1 MFNDNSTRLAYRK
14 ICRRVIL
21 FYNGMANKESRSIDE
36 QIELLKQRG
45 MLVGD
50 EGFAARHLAHISYYR
65 LKGYW
70 WDMQSDRANHLFQPD
85 SKLEDVITRYYFDKE
100 LRLILFDAIETIEIT
115 LRTKMI
121 YHLSQSYGG
130 LWYRDPRL
138 FADVAF
144 HTQHLKE
151 LIEEF
156 LRSNEIF
163 VKDYRR
169 KHLVTDASGEK
180 TLDEHPDAWII
191 FEVATFGTLSK
202 IYKNLNH
209 QLPEKSA
216 IANDMGLNL
225 HNELRDA

>member
-1 MFNDNSTRLAYRK
+1 M
-14 ICRRVIL
+14 
-21 FYNGMANKESRSIDE
+21 
-36 QIELLKQRG
+36 
-45 MLVGD
+45 
-50 EGFAARHLAHISYYR
+50 
-65 LKGYW
+65 
-70 WDMQSDRANHLFQPD
+70 
-85 SKLEDVITRYYFDKE
+85 
-100 LRLILFDAIETIEIT
+100 
-115 LRTKMI
+115 
-121 YHLSQSYGG
+121 
-130 LWYRDPRL
+130 
-138 FADVAF
+138 FADVTF

-151 LIEEF
+151 LTEEF

-163 VKDYRR
+163 VKDYKR

-225 HNELRDA
+225 HNELSGWLEAISYMRNIIAHHSRIWSRNMVKRPCEIHNPRMTWLSRPLTEVQQKKPFYVITAMLYLCNAIDEGHTFKEKLLALFEEYADVPIYKIGFFNRWKEEPIWK